1 MMREREVVYEQGIS
15 RLLRASSEGAR
26 FCLIS
31 ALSFLFVC
39 SSSTGAQNA
48 VNAAG
53 FSGQITGTKTAQV
66 VPFQKN
72 LSVSQVRLVFDDQFA
87 YLATPDGLFRTS
99 RSLSATSPRNLIFAG
114 EGFLN
119 LYVRNNILY
128 VLKEGGDP
136 RSNTLEAHSFLKS
149 TDHGQTFVPLDEGLK
164 WCFQQWCGY
173 LNATE
178 AFFSANL
185 IFLAAG
191 GGGNFFVS
199 QDEGKNWKLLQ
210 GFAEPAVCSS
220 TAFEMIGNKVLMGGE
235 CPLDFA
241 FLRARTLRPD
251 MLDWSGS
258 LRDIMGLAE
267 LANRNVQFIA
277 QSPNTSFV
285 FAGVEGGLLK
295 SYDLGESYQFKIKHP
310 FDVSTPKFPYIQQ
323 ILLPTTY
330 RDLLVVGGFNKAP
343 PDISGYL
350 AYSPDHGENWID
362 ISDLILTPEYSTYSV
377 GFVTQDPQGR
387 ILVGLIDD
395 NPTRITIVELLVSSP
410 VLLLTENDQG
420 DRAVGVE
427 SVTLRRD
434 PFSLFN
440 EHNFSS
446 DRRTRISLFATN
458 ILPGD
463 ANVSAITAR
472 AEDSA
477 HTIHELPVEFVGITS
492 NTPWLTTIVVR
503 LPDSLANAGDV
514 RVSIAVRGV
523 ESNKA
528 LLKLQ

>member
-1 MMREREVVYEQGIS
+1 MLVLTFILVS
-15 RLLRASSEGAR
+15 
-26 FCLIS
+26 
-31 ALSFLFVC
+31 
-39 SSSTGAQNA
+39 SSSTQIR

-53 FSGQITGTKTAQV
+53 FNGQIGGVETVQV
-66 VPFQKN
+66 VPYVTSLGVN
-72 LSVSQVRLVFDDQFA
+72 AVRLVFDDQFA

-99 RSLSATSPRNLIFAG
+99 RSLSANSPRTLIFAG
-114 EGFLN
+114 QGFYN
-119 LYVRNNILY
+119 LYVHNNVLY

-136 RSNTLEAHSFLKS
+136 RSNTREAHSFLKS
-149 TDHGQTFVPLDEGLK
+149 TDHGQTFVPLDEKLT
-164 WCFQQWCGY
+164 WCIQQFCGY
-173 LNATE
+173 LSATE
-178 AFFSANL
+178 AFFRGNL

-191 GGGNFFVS
+191 YGSNFFVS

-210 GFAEPAVCSS
+210 GANEPSVCTPS
-220 TAFEMIGNKVLMGGE
+220 AFEIIGNKILFGGE

-241 FLRARTLRPD
+241 FIALRTLQPD
-251 MLDWSGS
+251 MLGLIG
-258 LRDIMGLAE
+258 LRQIMGWE
-267 LANRNVQFIA
+267 QLANRNVQFIA

-295 SYDLGESYQFKIKHP
+295 SYDLGETFQFKIKHP
-310 FDVSTPKFPYIQQ
+310 FDVLTPKFPYIQQ

-330 RDLLVVGGFNKAP
+330 RDLIVVGGFNKAP
-343 PDISGYL
+343 PEIAGYL
-350 AYSPDHGENWID
+350 AYSPDHGENWTD
-362 ISDLILTPEYSTYSV
+362 ISDLILTPEYSTFTV

-387 ILVGLIDD
+387 ILVGLVDD
-395 NPTRITIVELLVSSP
+395 GPKKITIVELLVSAT
-410 VLLLTENDQG
+410 VTLLTENDQG
-420 DRAVGVE
+420 ERALALD

-458 ILPGD
+458 IRAND
-463 ANVSAITAR
+463 ANVSAITAQ

-477 HTIHELPVEFVGITS
+477 HTIHQLPVEFVGKTPNS
-492 NTPWLTTIVVR
+492 PWLTSIVVR

-514 RVSIAVRGV
+514 RVSISVRGV

-528 LLKLQ
+528 LVKIQD